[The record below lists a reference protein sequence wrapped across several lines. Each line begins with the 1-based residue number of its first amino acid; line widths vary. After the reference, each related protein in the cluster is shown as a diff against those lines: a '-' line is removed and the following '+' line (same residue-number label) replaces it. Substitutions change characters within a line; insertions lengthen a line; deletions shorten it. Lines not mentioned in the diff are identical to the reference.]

1 MHSIKENVMIR
12 NSASASQNAHGFPY
26 RVISSAVAA
35 AFIFSCT
42 FSANA
47 VSGAREIKIVDGE
60 KSISIA
66 SKSTNPKEIVR
77 QAGVKLGAYD
87 ELDLNDYSGNDGDTI
102 SVDRAR
108 VLRVEDNGSVGY
120 YVGYSNTVGEVF
132 EDRGIEV
139 NEGDVVSSDLGAMVF
154 DGMRLLIK
162 RAFTVTVEADGEK
175 ISVPATDITVAEV
188 LEKAGIVLGENDTVV
203 PELDSRVNE
212 STRIKVSRV
221 VYKATSEEKSI
232 AFGTDIVYDNEMFVG
247 ESKIVSE
254 GICGVKEVFYSEKYV
269 DDTFVESSITEEKVI
284 EAPVNEVKKVGTRS
298 RDELAVYRNTA
309 SPISELSIPE
319 GIELDANGAPVNYK
333 SKLDAKATA
342 YTGDPETASGR
353 KPMAGHIAVDPKEYP
368 YGTELFITSAD
379 GAYVYGYCIAADT
392 GGFVK
397 MGNTDVDLY
406 MNNEQ
411 MCDDWGN
418 RPITIYVL

>member
-1 MHSIKENVMIR
+1 MIK

-47 VSGAREIKIVDGE
+47 VSGAKEIKIVDGE
-60 KSISIA
+60 KSISIS

-87 ELDLNDYSGNDGDTI
+87 ELDLKDYSGNDGDTI
-102 SVDRAR
+102 SVDRAK
-108 VLRVEDNGSVGY
+108 VLRVEDNGNVGY
-120 YVGYSNTVGEVF
+120 YVGYSNTIGEVF

-139 NEGDVVSSDLGAMVF
+139 NEGDVVSTDLGTMVF

-162 RAFTVTVEADGEK
+162 RAFTVTVEADGEE

-203 PELDSRVNE
+203 PELDSKVSE

-221 VYKATSEEKSI
+221 EFKSTSEKKSVN
-232 AFGTDIVYDNEMFVG
+232 FGTDIVYDNEMFVG

-254 GICGVKEVFYSEKYV
+254 GKIGLKEVFYSEKYV
-269 DDTFVESSITEEKVI
+269 NDTFVESNVTEEKII

-319 GIELDANGAPVNYK
+319 GIELDENGAPVNYK
-333 SKLDAKATA
+333 SKLNAKATA

-353 KPMAGHIAVDPKEYP
+353 KPMAGHIAVDPTEYP

-379 GAYVYGYCIAADT
+379 GAYVYGYCVAADT
-392 GGFVK
+392 GGFVQ